1 VIDALGHHDDRQ
13 ELWSRLA
20 DYVAGFRSAGKP
32 LGKPLDADRLRQLFD
47 QPLCD
52 LGRPIGKVIDALAAA
67 GEAGL
72 VPSAHPGFMAWVVG
86 SSHEAGV
93 AADWLTSV
101 WGQNAGIFQTSP
113 AAAIAEEVCERWL
126 LKLLDLPRESSV
138 GFVTGGTMA
147 TFVGL
152 AAARDEVLRRAGCDL
167 DEVGLQGAPP
177 VSILISSD
185 AHVANRAALR
195 FLGFG
200 RRNIIEVQATDAGV
214 MDIDDLDSK
223 ASSIKGPSIIIAQA
237 GHINTG
243 AFDGFEAVAEIAF
256 RSGAWLHV
264 DGAFGLWA
272 RTNDDLRQLTRGIE
286 KADSWAV
293 DGHKWLQVPYDS
305 GFAIVR
311 DRRAHE
317 RAMQKAA
324 GYLNEDDGDGRNPS
338 LYNPELSRRARGFP
352 VWAML
357 QTLGSKGI
365 ADMVGT
371 HCAAAQRLAQR
382 CEKLEGV
389 TVLNEVVLNQVA
401 LDIGDLTQAVCDR
414 INQSGTFFLRTAV
427 WMGRTILRVSMI
439 GDGCD
444 VKAADL
450 LADEIEAAIAD
461 WWENGSGPDDIRR
474 A

>member
-1 VIDALGHHDDRQ
+1 
-13 ELWSRLA
+13 
-20 DYVAGFRSAGKP
+20 
-32 LGKPLDADRLRQLFD
+32 
-47 QPLCD
+47 
-52 LGRPIGKVIDALAAA
+52 
-67 GEAGL
+67 
-72 VPSAHPGFMAWVVG
+72 MAWVVG

-126 LKLLDLPRESSV
+126 LELLDLPRESSV
-138 GFVTGGTMA
+138 GFVTGATMA

-152 AAARDEVLRRAGCDL
+152 AAARDEVLRRAGCDF
-167 DEVGLQGAPP
+167 DQVGLQGAPP
-177 VSILISSD
+177 VTIFISDD
-185 AHVANRAALR
+185 AHVANHAALR

-200 RRNIIEVQATDAGV
+200 TRNIIEVEATAAGV
-214 MDIDDLDSK
+214 MDISDLHSR
-223 ASSIKGPSIIIAQA
+223 ASGIEGPTIIIAQA
-237 GHINTG
+237 GHVNTG
-243 AFDGFEAVAEIAF
+243 AFDGFEAVAKIAF

-272 RTNDDLRQLTRGIE
+272 RTNDDLRQLTRGID

-311 DRRAHE
+311 DRGAHK

-324 GYLNEDDGDGRNPS
+324 GYLNESDGDGRNPS

-357 QTLGSKGI
+357 QTLGRKGI

-371 HCAAAQRLAQR
+371 HCAAARRLARR
-382 CEKLEGV
+382 CEALDGV
-389 TVLNEVVLNQVA
+389 TVVNEVVLNQVA
-401 LDIGDLTQAVCDR
+401 LDLGDLTQAVCDR

-427 WMGRTILRVSMI
+427 WRNRTILRVSMI
-439 GDGCD
+439 GAGCD
-444 VKAADL
+444 MKWADL
-450 LADEIEAAIAD
+450 LADEIEAALAHYQAARL
-461 WWENGSGPDDIRR
+461 GSDGVRQ